1 MYVAPMIS
9 GTHVTMSIVPPL
21 LPILLLLSSSALMAE
36 AQMPQSGLLV
46 DERFESDLAAW
57 SRVNAE
63 RIEIVADPDAPDN
76 HVIQLTPEKGE
87 YTHAIYEAS
96 RDWSHLRIEGR
107 FLFPAEG
114 DGYLGLI
121 YNYQERDGRKDF
133 GCIYVK
139 SNGNYIRVSPHHDG
153 NPSWRLYEELKVEL
167 TGERRIEVGEW
178 YRFRLD
184 VVGHR
189 AQLFLVDL
197 ETPIVT
203 FDWLHDHGAFGLEA
217 RPGGGAPVWV
227 DDLKVAQLDER
238 GDPGPPTGLT
248 GQSTGLL
255 TGWEIQGPLAE
266 PEGRPNEAG
275 ITHLDETGWLKKPTD
290 ERGAVIAALDFD
302 INSSPRSIVYLRT
315 MVSSPHMVARQL
327 ALSTVNRLQVWVNG
341 EYLAEVG
348 PTNYIWS
355 DFLTN
360 ASHTGTRLDI
370 ELQPGDNEIVIRL
383 DGDRFAGGGFFAAL
397 INGD

>member
-1 MYVAPMIS
+1 MM
-9 GTHVTMSIVPPL
+9 
-21 LPILLLLSSSALMAE
+21 ILLLLSGYALRAG
-36 AQMPQSGLLV
+36 AQTPQSGLLV

-57 SRVNAE
+57 SRVNAG
-63 RIEIVADPDAPDN
+63 RIEIVADPATPDN

-87 YTHAIYEAS
+87 YTHAIYKAS

-107 FLFPAEG
+107 FLFPTEG

-167 TGERRIEVGEW
+167 TGARRIEVGDW
-178 YRFRLD
+178 YQFRLD

-189 AQLFLVDL
+189 AQLFLVDM
-197 ETPIVT
+197 ETPILT

-227 DDLKVAQLDER
+227 DDLKVTQLDER
-238 GDPGPPTGLT
+238 DDPGPPTELA
-248 GQSTGLL
+248 GQPTELL
-255 TGWEIQGPLAE
+255 TGWEIQGPFDEAE
-266 PEGRPNEAG
+266 ARPNEAG
-275 ITHLDETGWLKKPTD
+275 IKHLDETGWRDKSTD

-302 INSSPRSIVYLRT
+302 INSSPHSIVYLRT
-315 MVSSPHMVARQL
+315 NVSSPKMVARQL
-327 ALSTVNRLQVWVNG
+327 ALCTANRMQIWVNG
-341 EYLAEVG
+341 EYLAEVE

-355 DFLTN
+355 DFPTN
-360 ASHTGTRLDI
+360 PAHTGTRLDI
-370 ELQPGDNEIVIRL
+370 ELRPGENEIVIRL
-383 DGDRFAGGGFFAAL
+383 DGGRFAGGGFFAAL
-397 INGD
+397 ISGD